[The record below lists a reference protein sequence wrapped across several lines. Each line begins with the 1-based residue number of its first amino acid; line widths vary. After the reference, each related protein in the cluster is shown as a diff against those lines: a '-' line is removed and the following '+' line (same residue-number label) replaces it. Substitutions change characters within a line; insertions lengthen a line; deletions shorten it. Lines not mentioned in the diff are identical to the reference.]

1 MCRLLGINPH
11 TRARVWGSTKQILFV
26 IISLMADI
34 SSKKVLVVEDDV
46 FLAQLLTNRI
56 AKVGAQVLRAADGE
70 EGVKIIKQ
78 SRPDLV
84 LLDLI
89 LPKKSGFELL
99 EDMRSDPSTQGTPV
113 IIVSNLGQESDVV
126 RGKELGAVEYFIK
139 AKTSIDGLVERV
151 KAILSEN

>member
-1 MCRLLGINPH
+1 
-11 TRARVWGSTKQILFV
+11 
-26 IISLMADI
+26 MADI
-34 SSKKVLVVEDDV
+34 STKKVLVVEDDV

-56 AKVGAQVLRAADGE
+56 AKVGVQVLRAADGE
-70 EGVKIIKQ
+70 EGIKMIKQ

-113 IIVSNLGQESDVV
+113 IIVSNLGQESDVA
-126 RGKELGAVEYFIK
+126 RGRELGAVEYFVK

-151 KAILSEN
+151 KTILSGE

>member
-1 MCRLLGINPH
+1 
-11 TRARVWGSTKQILFV
+11 
-26 IISLMADI
+26 MADV
-34 SSKKVLVVEDDV
+34 SGKKVLVIEDDV

-56 AKVGAQVLRAADGE
+56 AKVGAVVLRAVDGE
-70 EGVKIIKQ
+70 EGIKMIKE

-99 EDMRSDPSTQGTPV
+99 EDMRSDPSTQGIPV

-126 RGKELGAVEYFIK
+126 RGKELGAVEYFVK

-151 KAILSEN
+151 KAILSEG

>member
-1 MCRLLGINPH
+1 
-11 TRARVWGSTKQILFV
+11 
-26 IISLMADI
+26 MADI
-34 SSKKVLVVEDDV
+34 STKKVLVIEDDV

-56 AKVGAQVLRAADGE
+56 AKVGVQVLRAADGE
-70 EGVKIIKQ
+70 EGIKMIKQ

-113 IIVSNLGQESDVV
+113 IIVSNLGQESDVA
-126 RGKELGAVEYFIK
+126 RGRELGAVEYFVK

-151 KAILSEN
+151 KTILSGE

>member
-1 MCRLLGINPH
+1 
-11 TRARVWGSTKQILFV
+11 
-26 IISLMADI
+26 MADV
-34 SSKKVLVVEDDV
+34 SGKKVLVVEDDV

-56 AKVGAQVLRAADGE
+56 AKVGAVVLRAVDGE
-70 EGVKIIKQ
+70 EGIKMIKE

-99 EDMRSDPSTQGTPV
+99 EDMRSDPSTQGIPV

-126 RGKELGAVEYFIK
+126 RGKELGAVEYFVK

-151 KAILSEN
+151 KAILSEG

>member
-1 MCRLLGINPH
+1 
-11 TRARVWGSTKQILFV
+11 
-26 IISLMADI
+26 MADV
-34 SSKKVLVVEDDV
+34 SGKKVLVIEDDV

-56 AKVGAQVLRAADGE
+56 AKVGAVVLRAVDGE
-70 EGVKIIKQ
+70 EGIKMIKQ

-113 IIVSNLGQESDVV
+113 IIVSNLGQESDVA
-126 RGKELGAVEYFIK
+126 RGRELGAVEYFVK
-139 AKTSIDGLVERV
+139 AKTSIDGLGERV
-151 KAILSEN
+151 KTILSGE

>member
-1 MCRLLGINPH
+1 
-11 TRARVWGSTKQILFV
+11 
-26 IISLMADI
+26 MADI
-34 SSKKVLVVEDDV
+34 STKKVLVVEDDV

-56 AKVGAQVLRAADGE
+56 AKVGVQVLRAADGE
-70 EGVKIIKQ
+70 EGIKMIKQ

-113 IIVSNLGQESDVV
+113 IIVSNLGQESDVA
-126 RGKELGAVEYFIK
+126 RGRELGAVEYFVK

-151 KAILSEN
+151 KTILGGE

>member
-1 MCRLLGINPH
+1 
-11 TRARVWGSTKQILFV
+11 
-26 IISLMADI
+26 MADV
-34 SSKKVLVVEDDV
+34 SGKKVLVIEDDV

-56 AKVGAQVLRAADGE
+56 AKVGAVVLRAVDGE
-70 EGVKIIKQ
+70 EGIKMIKEN
-78 SRPDLV
+78 RPDLV

-99 EDMRSDPSTQGTPV
+99 EDMRSDPSTQGIPV

-126 RGKELGAVEYFIK
+126 RGKELGAVEYFVK

-151 KAILSEN
+151 KAILSEG